1 MELTLQLSGS
11 GSVRPLTCRVVE
23 RSDTGDRQEN
33 QDALGNRRVGDWL
46 VCVLADGAGGHQG
59 GEVASRHA
67 VNAILEA
74 FAQAPTADASR
85 LLAMVHSVNHGILEA
100 QQKNAELAD
109 MHTTVCV
116 LVLNKRTSEAVCVH
130 VGDSRVY
137 HFQNNSLKSRT
148 KDHSIAQWM
157 ADNRQTKPQP
167 SRNAL
172 YTALGEPPQQLQVEV
187 SQPFAV
193 LSGDWFLLCSDGL
206 WEHFS
211 DDELVLLGTNLRNDP
226 AFAGHMHQLAL
237 HRAAGRADNL
247 SSILVF
253 VD

>member
-1 MELTLQLSGS
+1 MELTIQLSGS
-11 GSVRPLTCRVVE
+11 GSVSPLRCRVVV

-33 QDALGNRRVGDWL
+33 QDALGHRRVGDWL

-67 VNAILEA
+67 VSAMLDT
-74 FAQAPTADASR
+74 FAQAPTANASQ
-85 LLAMVHSVNHGILEA
+85 LLAMVHGVNQGILQS
-100 QQKNAELAD
+100 QQANAELAD

-116 LVLNKRTSEAVCVH
+116 LVLNQRSSEAVCVH

-137 HFQNNSLKSRT
+137 HFQNNCLKSRT
-148 KDHSIAQWM
+148 KDHSILQWM
-157 ADNRQTKPQP
+157 IDNRQVKPEAN
-167 SRNAL
+167 RNAL

-187 SQPFAV
+187 SAPFAV
-193 LSGDWFLLCSDGL
+193 LPGDWFLLCSDGL

-211 DDELVLLGTNLRNDP
+211 DDELVLLGSNLRDDS
-226 AFAGHMHQLAL
+226 ACAGHIHELAL
-237 HRAAGRADNL
+237 SRARGRADNL

-253 VD
+253 ID